1 VTGISIL
8 AGWISA
14 RDALLDQYVFLLNG
28 RFLLELK
35 LCLRLDT
42 VSRMKLLKLA
52 LTTFLVV
59 IVTAVA
65 AAGSEAPCLVLLA
78 LLAIMASPNS
88 LLPREEKENP
98 DSGAEKDRNSSRGGD
113 GTASSSLRF
122 IRVRHS
128 LLKLWP
134 SSVTPPTPGGR
145 STERDASDVVVDS
158 SWAGDTV
165 WLFVRM

>member
-8 AGWISA
+8 AEWISA
-14 RDALLDQYVFLLNG
+14 RDALLDQCVFLLNG

-42 VSRMKLLKLA
+42 VPRMKLLKLA

-59 IVTAVA
+59 SVTAA
-65 AAGSEAPCLVLLA
+65 AAEGGSEAPCLVLLA
-78 LLAIMASPNS
+78 LLAMASPNS
-88 LLPREEKENP
+88 LLPREEEENP
-98 DSGAEKDRNSSRGGD
+98 DSGAENDRNSSRGGD
-113 GTASSSLRF
+113 GTASSSLCF
-122 IRVRHS
+122 VRVRYS

-134 SSVTPPTPGGR
+134 SVTPPTPGR
-145 STERDASDVVVDS
+145 STERDASDVVIDS